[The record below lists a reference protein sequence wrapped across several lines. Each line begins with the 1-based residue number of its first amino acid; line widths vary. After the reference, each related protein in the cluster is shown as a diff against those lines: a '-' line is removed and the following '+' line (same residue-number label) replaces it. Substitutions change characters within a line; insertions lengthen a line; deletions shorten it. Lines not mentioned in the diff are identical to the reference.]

1 MERVWNGREE
11 RLDLVLKEIFTD
23 LSRERIKSIIESGKV
38 SVNGRV
44 ICKPSFKIK
53 DGFYISIED
62 ITFEDNNLQ
71 PYDLPVEIVYEDK
84 SILVVNK
91 PPGLVVH
98 PAPSVKGPTLVNALV
113 GKTEL
118 APISKERP
126 GIVHRLDKDTSGL
139 MVVAKT
145 FQSYDNLV
153 KQMQE
158 RKIKKEYIAV
168 VHGIV
173 KSGTINVPIG
183 RSRLDRTKMVVSPS
197 GRLAISHYELLEV
210 IGSYSLIRVRI
221 ETGRTHQ
228 IRVHL
233 SYIGHPIVGDRV
245 YGRKEDESLISRQA
259 LHSSHL
265 SFSHPVSGE
274 PLDFYSPIPDDIE
287 NLLERLRRQIE

>member
-23 LSRERIKSIIESGKV
+23 LPRERIKSIIESGKV

>member
-38 SVNGRV
+38 SVNGKV
-44 ICKPSFKIK
+44 IRKPSFKIK

-145 FQSYDNLV
+145 FQSYNNLV

-287 NLLERLRRQIE
+287 NLLERLRKQIE

>member
-11 RLDLVLKEIFTD
+11 RLDLVLKKIFTD
-23 LSRERIKSIIESGKV
+23 LSRERIKSIIETGKV
-38 SVNGRV
+38 SVNGKV
-44 ICKPSFKIK
+44 IRKPSFKIK

-71 PYDLPVEIVYEDK
+71 PYDLPVEIVYEDE

-145 FQSYDNLV
+145 FQSYNNLV

-287 NLLERLRRQIE
+287 NLLERLRKQIE

>member
-23 LSRERIKSIIESGKV
+23 LSRERIKSIIETGKV
-38 SVNGRV
+38 SVNGKV
-44 ICKPSFKIK
+44 IRKPSFKIK